1 MENFAINEVIFSCE
15 EWNMGKDNF
24 DIQRMVDNLAAD
36 KLDAAQDN
44 AHQQLLTAL
53 CIMVVG
59 LILTIT
65 GFMGLV
71 LKLGKLA
78 RVSLLFASQPLGV
91 LLPGRKRL
99 QKTTII

>member
-1 MENFAINEVIFSCE
+1 
-15 EWNMGKDNF
+15 MGKDNV
-24 DIQRMVDNLAAD
+24 DIQRMLANFTTD

-44 AHQQLLTAL
+44 AQQQLLTAL

-59 LILTIT
+59 LILTFT
-65 GFMGLV
+65 GFMGLL

-78 RVSLLFASQPLGV
+78 RISFLFAAHPLSG
-91 LLPGRKRL
+91 LLSSRKRL